1 MGRIGMGEVLVI
13 LVVVLI
19 VFGPKK
25 LPELGTAL
33 GEFLRRFKQAS
44 QEAENEVKKIVED
57 HPHEKKS

>member
-19 VFGPKK
+19 IFGPKK
-25 LPELGTAL
+25 LPELGTAI

-44 QEAENEVKKIVED
+44 QDAENEVKKIVED
-57 HPHEKKS
+57 TPHDKKS